1 MTHRIATLVAVVAV
15 GGVAASTPGASPATR
30 HPTQRLAGPWYTPA
44 ELQALI
50 AFSNATFAGQKAQIS
65 RAGRP

>member
-1 MTHRIATLVAVVAV
+1 MTHRIATLVAVVVVA
-15 GGVAASTPGASPATR
+15 GVAASTPGASPATR
-30 HPTQRLAGPWYTPA
+30 HPTPRLAGPWYTPA
-44 ELQALI
+44 ELEALI